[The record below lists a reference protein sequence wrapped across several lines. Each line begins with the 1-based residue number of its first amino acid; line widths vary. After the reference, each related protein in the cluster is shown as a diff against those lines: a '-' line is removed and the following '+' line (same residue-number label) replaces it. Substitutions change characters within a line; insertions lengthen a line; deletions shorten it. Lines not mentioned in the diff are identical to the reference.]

1 VVFHFLQDAIMSQ
14 DKTAPSIPA
23 QNTEQSQEEITNN
36 LLKEVTLLLKGKK
49 DLSPREKSIKELLKN
64 INQLDKLEAEYQKLK
79 VTALSEGVAK

>member
-1 VVFHFLQDAIMSQ
+1 MSQ